1 MVKRTKSNS
10 NGSHPTRVKSD
21 NGNGEGNRLGV
32 TSPDLSNGT
41 PTNSTKMGRPT
52 KYKPDFPKQAAK
64 LCKLGA
70 TDTELADFFEIDI
83 SNLYRWYCSR
93 PDFRD
98 AIKTPKHQ
106 ADDRVERS
114 LFMKAT
120 GFWVDTEKLFLL
132 KDEFYDEDG
141 KLIST
146 SQRVHHEPTRDYYP
160 PDTGAI
166 AWWQKN
172 RRPDLWRD
180 KHEVDVSGKVENV
193 FTLNI
198 FEHDLSGSTKVIE
211 GKKLVPRLRSGA

>member
-1 MVKRTKSNS
+1 MVKRAKSNG

-120 GFWVDTEKLFLL
+120 GFWVDTEKIFMN
-132 KDEFYDEDG
+132 KDGDVV
-141 KLIST
+141 
-146 SQRVHHEPTRDYYP
+146 RVPTRDYYP